1 MPNVQN
7 DNLFLLVK
15 SLNKVEK
22 RYFKLHTAR
31 NQGTESAKFI
41 RLFDVLDSIK
51 EYNEEIILKKV
62 KTIKRSQLGNLKAHL
77 YGQLL
82 VALRLLH
89 SSKNTDI
96 QIREQI
102 DFAKVLYNRGLVLQ
116 SLKILDK
123 AKSLA
128 RANSHYI
135 LTLEILQ
142 FEKSI
147 ESRHITRSIKGR
159 ADDLVDETIYIS
171 KHISEVSRLSNL
183 SLLMYGVYLE
193 IGHVKSEKDSVEV
206 EKFFRENLAGINEQ
220 QVSFFGKAYLHQA
233 YCWYYYIQ
241 LDFTKYYRHAEKWVR
256 LFEEHPEAKKDDPSL
271 YLKAIHNLLNA
282 LFITGHHDK
291 MNTEL
296 NSLEKF
302 YMEAEKQ
309 NENLHIQA
317 FVYLYTARIN
327 KYFLEGRFREGLK
340 IVPEIENKLKEYQQY
355 IDTHR
360 VMVFYYKIAS
370 LYFGSGDN
378 ETTIKYLN
386 KVINLKVGHLRSDI
400 QCFARLLHL
409 IAHYEMGNTGILE
422 YLIKSVYRFFSKM
435 EHLDIVQNEI
445 LKFLRRSLSSRQQDL
460 KKNFIELKE
469 RLEKVSHN
477 KYARRSYQYLDI
489 VSWLESKIE
498 NKPVQQ
504 VIQEKFLAGIP
515 K

>member
-1 MPNVQN
+1 MSNVQS

-62 KTIKRSQLGNLKAHL
+62 KTIKRSQLANLKAHL

-123 AKSLA
+123 AKA
-128 RANSHYI
+128 MAKGNSHYI

-183 SLLMYGVYLE
+183 SLLMYGLYLE
-193 IGHVKSEKDSVEV
+193 IGHIKSEKDSLEV

-241 LDFTKYYRHAEKWVR
+241 LDFSKYYRHAEKWVR

-282 LFITGHHDK
+282 LFITGHHEK

-302 YMEAEKQ
+302 YGEAEKQ

-327 KYFLEGRFREGLK
+327 KYFLEGRFR
-340 IVPEIENKLKEYQQY
+340 
-355 IDTHR
+355 
-360 VMVFYYKIAS
+360 
-370 LYFGSGDN
+370 
-378 ETTIKYLN
+378 
-386 KVINLKVGHLRSDI
+386 
-400 QCFARLLHL
+400 
-409 IAHYEMGNTGILE
+409 
-422 YLIKSVYRFFSKM
+422 
-435 EHLDIVQNEI
+435 
-445 LKFLRRSLSSRQQDL
+445 
-460 KKNFIELKE
+460 
-469 RLEKVSHN
+469 
-477 KYARRSYQYLDI
+477 
-489 VSWLESKIE
+489 
-498 NKPVQQ
+498 
-504 VIQEKFLAGIP
+504 
-515 K
+515 

>member
-1 MPNVQN
+1 MPNTQY
-7 DNLFLLVK
+7 DTLFSLIK

-22 RYFKLHTAR
+22 RHFKLYTSR
-31 NQGTESAKFI
+31 NQGSESAKFI

-62 KTIKRSQLGNLKAHL
+62 KTIKRSQLANLKAHL

-89 SSKNTDI
+89 SPRNLDI

-102 DFAKVLYNRGLVLQ
+102 DFAKLLYNRGLVLQ
-116 SLKILDK
+116 SLKILER

-128 RANSHYI
+128 RDNSHFI

-159 ADDLVDETIYIS
+159 ADMLAEETNYS
-171 KHISEVSRLSNL
+171 LKQISEVSRLSNL
-183 SLLMYGVYLE
+183 SLLMYGLYLE
-193 IGHVKSEKDSVEV
+193 IGHIKSEKDSKDV
-206 EKFFRENLAGINEQ
+206 EKFFRDQLAGINER

-241 LDFTKYYRHAEKWVR
+241 LDFSRYYRHAEKWVR
-256 LFEEHPEAKKDDPSL
+256 LFDQHPEAKKDDPSL

-282 LFITGHHDK
+282 LFITGHHER
-291 MNTEL
+291 MSEEL
-296 NSLEKF
+296 HALEKF
-302 YMEAEKQ
+302 YSETEKH

-317 FVYLYTARIN
+317 FVYLYTALIN
-327 KYFLEGRFREGLK
+327 KYFLEGRFKEGLK
-340 IVPEIENKLKEYQQY
+340 IVPEIESRLKQYQQY

-370 LYFGSGDN
+370 LYFGAGDN
-378 ETTIKYLN
+378 EMTIAYLN

-409 IAHYEMGNTGILE
+409 IAHYEIGNTAILE
-422 YLIKSVYRFFSKM
+422 YLIKSVYRFLSKM
-435 EHLDIVQNEI
+435 EYLDAVQNEI
-445 LKFLRRSLSSRQQDL
+445 LKFLRRSLSSRQQDI
-460 KKNFIELKE
+460 KKNFVELKE

-477 KYARRSYQYLDI
+477 KYARRSYYYLDI
-489 VSWLESKIE
+489 ISWLESKIE
-498 NKPVQQ
+498 NKPVQE
-504 VIQEKFLAGIP
+504 VIREKFLANIP
-515 K
+515 R